1 MVRENLTI
9 VIRGVDCMAEIL
21 KVMVLLVELG
31 GIDVYLLDHASQVIV
46 LSDYLIG
53 GLEFSELS
61 IYLFLF
67 EFTHIYLWS

>member
-1 MVRENLTI
+1 
-9 VIRGVDCMAEIL
+9 MAEIL

-31 GIDVYLLDHASQVIV
+31 GIDMDLLDHASQVIV
-46 LSDYLIG
+46 LPDYLIG
-53 GLEFSELS
+53 RLEFSELA